1 MIVVT
6 GATGKLGRH
15 VIEGLLEKMP
25 ASEIIAAVRNPEKA
39 SDYAAQGI
47 QVRHA
52 DYSQPQTLAT
62 AFAGAD
68 KLLLIS
74 SNEVGQRVAQQKA
87 VIDAAKTAGVKL
99 LAYTSILH
107 ADKSTLILA
116 QEHKATEEYLR
127 ESGVPYVFLRNGW
140 YLENQTEQLAPA
152 LQHGAIVGAGGDGRF
167 AAAARK
173 DYADAAVAALTT
185 PSQENKIYELA
196 GDNPYTYT
204 ELAAEVSKQ
213 SGKQIAYRNL
223 PEQAY
228 AEMLTGFG
236 LPAPLAEILADAD
249 SGAAKGEL
257 DDATHTLSKLIGHST
272 MPLSEAVAAGL
283 KS

>member
-15 VIEGLLEKMP
+15 VVKGLLEKMP

-116 QEHKATEEYLR
+116 QEHKVTEEYLR

-152 LQHGAIVGAGGDGRF
+152 LQHGAIVGTGGDGRF

-173 DYADAAVAALTT
+173 DYADAAVAALTA
-185 PSQENKIYELA
+185 SDQENKIYELA

-236 LPAPLAEILADAD
+236 LPAALAEILADAD
-249 SGAAKGEL
+249 AGAAKGEL
-257 DDATHTLSKLIGHST
+257 DDATHTLSKLIGHAT

-283 KS
+283 KV

>member
-15 VIEGLLEKMP
+15 VIEGLLKLMP
-25 ASEIIAAVRNPEKA
+25 ASEIVAAVRNPQKA
-39 SDYAAQGI
+39 TDYAAQGI

-74 SNEVGQRVAQQKA
+74 SNEVGQRVSQQKA
-87 VIDAAKTAGVKL
+87 VIDAAKAAGVKL

-107 ADKSTLILA
+107 ADKSNLILA

-127 ESGVPYVFLRNGW
+127 DSGVPYVFLRNGW

-152 LQHGAIVGAGGDGRF
+152 LEHGAIVGAGGDGRF

-173 DYADAAVAALTT
+173 DYADAAVAALTA
-185 PSQENKIYELA
+185 PDQENKIYELA

-204 ELAAEVSKQ
+204 ELAAEVSNQ
-213 SGKQIAYRNL
+213 YGKPIAYHDL
-223 PEQAY
+223 PEKAY

-236 LPAPLAEILADAD
+236 LPAALAQILADAD
-249 SGAAKGEL
+249 AGAAKGEL
-257 DDATHTLSKLIGHST
+257 DDATHDLSKLIGHST
-272 MPLSEAVAAGL
+272 MALSEAVAAGL